1 MTPRDWSGIIRVM
14 KLRILIRLFPAALL
28 FVLLLTTQATA
39 ATLSKGHVEADC
51 DTILESMG
59 KGRLMVAL
67 VFGQS
72 NSANFGLTP
81 KRSGHGVYSFHNG
94 KCYQAVDPLPGAS
107 GRGGSIW
114 TRLGDMVVASG
125 LYDRV
130 MFVSV
135 GAGATKVSDWMP
147 GGRVHHRLSSG
158 LRGPIA
164 SGFEFT
170 HLLWMQGEHDAI
182 EGTTR
187 AAYKGDFEEMLR
199 ALRSGG
205 VDTPVLVSLTTL
217 CGTYESNDIRRAQ
230 RQIAKDN
237 PGVFPGPDTDAL
249 GRKFRY
255 DGCHFNDEGLEA
267 AARAWFAAIKAIE

>member
-1 MTPRDWSGIIRVM
+1 MRIIRSY
-14 KLRILIRLFPAALL
+14 ALVITL
-28 FVLLLTTQATA
+28 ALVVVFCATQTDA
-39 ATLSKGHVEADC
+39 ATLSNGPVEADC
-51 DTILESMG
+51 DTILKNMG

-72 NSANFGLTP
+72 NSANFGLTR
-81 KRSGHGVYSFHNG
+81 KRSAHGVYSFYNG
-94 KCYQAVDPLPGAS
+94 KCYLAADPLPGAG

-130 MFVSV
+130 LFVSV
-135 GAGATKVSDWMP
+135 GAEATKVSDWRP
-147 GGRVHHRLSSG
+147 GGRMHYRLASG

-170 HLLWMQGEHDAI
+170 HLIWMQGEHDAI

-187 AAYKGDFEEMLR
+187 AAYKEDFEVMLR

-217 CGTYESNDIRRAQ
+217 CGKFESNDIRRAQ

-237 PGVFPGPDTDAL
+237 PGVFHGPDTDAL

-255 DGCHFNDEGLEA
+255 DDCHFNDEGLEA
-267 AARAWFAAIKAIE
+267 AARAWFEAIKAIE